1 MNRPETEKVK
11 ISVVIPA
18 YNSAQSIER
27 AVNSV
32 LAQTRP
38 PEEIIVVDDGSVD
51 NTADILKSFGD
62 KVKYIR
68 QENAGASCARNTG
81 INAAAGNWIA
91 FLDADDE
98 WLPKKLELQTNALG
112 QNPDAVWCTG
122 NFYRCLCD
130 QKRRA
135 LDINTAKITPLVK
148 TDGSMDFFKAFLR
161 DAYGCT
167 DTVIVK
173 KDVLLEA
180 GRFYPSQTLFDDMDL
195 WLRIAYLYPEIIF
208 VNEPLAVYHM
218 STKSL
223 SQHNY
228 PVSLYAD
235 FIQRHLKLSTESQH
249 LDVFQPCAG
258 HLLSRWLRAMLF
270 DGRAD
275 DIRSLIK
282 QFDSLL
288 SVPYK
293 TLMKTLTVCP
303 RVTASAC
310 RALSKVI
317 QTLNLRAK
325 PYRPP
330 KKSG

>member
-1 MNRPETEKVK
+1 MNEQKQKQIIVSA
-11 ISVVIPA
+11 IIPV
-18 YNSAQSIER
+18 YNNAGTIER

-32 LAQTRP
+32 LVQTYS

-51 NTADILKSFGD
+51 NTADILKSVGD
-62 KVKYIR
+62 KIKCVR

-81 INAAAGNWIA
+81 INAAAGDWIA

-98 WLPKKLELQTNALG
+98 WLPEKLQLQTNALG

-130 QKRRA
+130 HKRRA
-135 LDINTAKITPLVK
+135 LDINTAKITPLVNA
-148 TDGSMDFFKAFLR
+148 DGNMDFFKAFLR

-167 DTVIVK
+167 DTMIVK

-180 GRFYPSQTLFDDMDL
+180 SLFYPSQTLFDDMDL

-208 VNEPLAVYHM
+208 VNESLAVYHM
-218 STKSL
+218 TTKSL

-235 FIQRHLKLSTESQH
+235 FIQRHLKLSAENKR

-270 DGRAD
+270 DGRAG
-275 DIRSLIK
+275 DIRALIK

-288 SVPYK
+288 SIPYK
-293 TLMKTLTVCP
+293 TLMKALTVCP
-303 RVTASAC
+303 RITASTCHAV
-310 RALSKVI
+310 SKVVR
-317 QTLNLRAK
+317 TLNIRPK